1 MQNCKLVSTPF
12 PVNFKLSLNMSSS
25 NGARKDGDVSST
37 VCINDKKLN
46 VCHDLYKTRHRQAV
60 RDRKS
65 VHGKYEER
73 AQKYG

>member
-1 MQNCKLVSTPF
+1 MQDCKPVSTPF

-25 NGARKDGDVSST
+25 NGPRKDGDVLST

-60 RDRKS
+60 RGSKS
-65 VHGKYEER
+65 FHGKYEER
-73 AQKYG
+73 A